1 MQQPRRLHDY
11 PLTHP
16 RILTREQLE
25 RRRAER
31 RTHLGKRLR
40 EQRSRRLGE
49 LLSFFRKP
57 TRPGIKG

>member
-1 MQQPRRLHDY
+1 MQQPRRLHDC

-25 RRRAER
+25 RRRAQR
-31 RTHLGKRLR
+31 RTRLDTRLR
-40 EQRSRRLGE
+40 EQRRRRLAR